1 MSVFIGFFEDDSGK
15 QFATFV
21 DPERE
26 LYYDRVFAN
35 VRVFYEGRTVSLHCA
50 EPPSAPPLGDPIM
63 SLAEFAGMIAGSGMP
78 APSSIAPLLAARA
91 GSREASTILPQN
103 MRPAP
108 QTAVLSLPCAD
119 VRPLSGLGTV
129 QKGPASTRADAAG
142 LAGFS
147 RSQNHTSISLMG
159 PVPAAQKRPG
169 PMPSDRPG
177 G

>member
-1 MSVFIGFFEDDSGK
+1 MSVFIGFFQDETGK
-15 QFATFV
+15 RFAKFI

-35 VRVFYEGRTVSLHCA
+35 VRGFHEGRTVSLHCA
-50 EPPSAPPLGDPIM
+50 EPPSAPPPGDPIM

-78 APSSIAPLLAARA
+78 APSSIAPLLAAHA
-91 GSREASTILPQN
+91 GSKKASTILPQN
-103 MRPAP
+103 TRSAP
-108 QTAVLSLPCAD
+108 QTPVLSLPGAG

-129 QKGPASTRADAAG
+129 QKTPVRPWADAAG

-169 PMPSDRPG
+169 PMPSDRSG